1 MSLPRATLLVL
12 AVVLSGCPAPEVE
25 PGTIDGGAP
34 VIDAGAGDAGPRDAG
49 PRDAGM
55 PSVDAGTPGAAVT
68 WTDCPLHSE
77 GTGPTAS
84 CGTLLT
90 PLDPADPNG
99 PAIEVFVKRFRPAGG
114 KGLRA
119 LWLLQGGPGA
129 SGYVFEGL
137 SEQIATR
144 FPDVDYY
151 MPDHRGTGLSTRVGC
166 AVQEDEGSEGGIF
179 ITPAEWPACLAD
191 VKARLGTAGLAA
203 FNTTN
208 AAKDLGA
215 LIAAARQPGQ
225 PTFVYGVSYGTYWAH
240 RYLQLFPAQVDGVV
254 FDSIFPQGGS
264 LARQDEDANAAAK
277 DFFDV
282 CGADTFCAGKLGADP
297 WAKAQALVTKLKA
310 GHCPEIAL
318 PGVPT
323 HVLYRRAFGS
333 LLMDA
338 GLRGYIPAIVYRADR
353 CSPTDIT
360 ALKQLNAA
368 LTGPQPLSLELRKWG
383 WVLSNNIIYS
393 ELFETPTPTA
403 AQLQAIR
410 EAAVAS
416 RDVTEPMEANLGTW
430 PTYTPDAFA
439 RGWADTQLPL
449 LFLQGG
455 LDPATLLSKAREVK
469 PHFTREH
476 QHWVEIPT
484 ATHTTIV
491 SSATTARRSCG
502 TLMMMGFIENPTAPL
517 DTSCLQMVV
526 PIDFTLPSLNNN
538 RALFG
543 RDDAWE

>member
-1 MSLPRATLLVL
+1 MSISRATLLVMT
-12 AVVLSGCPAPEVE
+12 VVLSGCPAPDVE
-25 PGTIDGGAP
+25 SGPPGDGGAR
-34 VIDAGAGDAGPRDAG
+34 DAGSGDAGQRDAG
-49 PRDAGM
+49 GPAPDAGPAT
-55 PSVDAGTPGAAVT
+55 PSIS
-68 WTDCPLHSE
+68 WTDCPLRSE

-90 PLDPADPNG
+90 PLDPADPNS

-166 AVQEDEGSEGGIF
+166 AVQEAEDSEGGIF
-179 ITPAEWPACLAD
+179 ITPAEWPACIAD
-191 VKARLGTAGLAA
+191 VKARLGAGLAA

-240 RYLQLFPAQVDGVV
+240 RYLQLFPAQADGVV

-277 DFFDV
+277 DFFDA
-282 CGADTFCAGKLGADP
+282 CGANAFCAGKLGADP
-297 WAKAQALVTKLKA
+297 WAKAQALVAKLKA
-310 GHCPEIAL
+310 GHCSEIAL
-318 PGVPT
+318 PGIPT

-333 LLMDA
+333 LLMNA
-338 GLRGYIPAIVYRADR
+338 GLRAYVPAIVYRADR
-353 CSPTDIT
+353 CAATDIP

-368 LTGPQPLSLELRKWG
+368 LTGPQPVSLELRKWG
-383 WVLSNNIIYS
+383 WVLSNNIVFS
-393 ELFETPTPTA
+393 ELFESPEPTA

-416 RDVTEPMEANLGTW
+416 RDITEAFEVHLGTW
-430 PTYTPDAFA
+430 PRYTPDALA
-439 RGWADTQLPL
+439 KAWADTRLPL

-455 LDPATLLSKAREVK
+455 LDPATLLSKARLVK
-469 PHFTREH
+469 PNFTRAN

-491 SSATTARRSCG
+491 SSATTAGRSCG
-502 TLMMMGFIENPTAPL
+502 TLMMMGFLENPTAPL
-517 DTSCLQMVV
+517 DTSCLSMVR
-526 PIDFTLPSLNNN
+526 PIDFTLPSLDNN